1 MQNEQIGWVDFVC
14 EGLGEVLILD
24 SQTKNEFWDVWEDW
38 GEDSINK
45 PCNGMVA
52 MPIELA
58 ESMSVNLE
66 KKVSMNVFTLENSK
80 TAKGMG
86 REP

>member
-1 MQNEQIGWVDFVC
+1 
-14 EGLGEVLILD
+14 
-24 SQTKNEFWDVWEDW
+24 
-38 GEDSINK
+38 
-45 PCNGMVA
+45 

-80 TAKGMG
+80 MAKGMV
-86 REP
+86 REPLLGRRGRFKKDIGRTANW

>member
-1 MQNEQIGWVDFVC
+1 
-14 EGLGEVLILD
+14 
-24 SQTKNEFWDVWEDW
+24 
-38 GEDSINK
+38 
-45 PCNGMVA
+45 MVA

-80 TAKGMG
+80 TAKGMV
-86 REP
+86 REPLLGQRGRFKKDIGRTAN